1 MKLAT
6 NYLWKYRERNGYAKD
21 IPRTMVDDSSI
32 SKIRN
37 PEESRLERKY

>member
-6 NYLWKYRERNGYAKD
+6 DYLWTYRERNGYAKD

-32 SKIRN
+32 SKIKN
-37 PEESRLERKY
+37 PGRRRLERKY